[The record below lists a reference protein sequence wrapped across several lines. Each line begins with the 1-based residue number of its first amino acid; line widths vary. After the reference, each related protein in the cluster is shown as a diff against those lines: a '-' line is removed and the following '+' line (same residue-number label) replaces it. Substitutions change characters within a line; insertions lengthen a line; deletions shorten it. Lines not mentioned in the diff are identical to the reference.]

1 MVLTREL
8 DETLVLVQEL
18 TKEVLNG
25 GEESEKELRIAS
37 GRARAACLRDSQ
49 PAPQEPRS
57 RASRLERQAQ
67 KNWIELREEH
77 TSCGGQSIE
86 TMIVNTA

>member
-49 PAPQEPRS
+49 HLKSLARAPPALND
-57 RASRLERQAQ
+57 RLRRIGSSYEKSTQAAVG
-67 KNWIELREEH
+67 NR
-77 TSCGGQSIE
+77 
-86 TMIVNTA
+86 